1 MKDRRRKG
9 EIEKGP
15 PLTKCKEEGAAPLP
29 SQGLAM
35 NIFPISFGLNGNAA
49 AHPGPDARR
58 EEEALDAYSSIVTS
72 VVESA
77 AGAMVG
83 IQRRAKPGGPSG
95 DPRMNVGAGSGFV
108 ITPDGYVLT
117 NNHVVQGAGALEV
130 LFADGTVAPA
140 TFVGGDPDTDTALV
154 RVHAAR
160 LTPVELGD
168 SDSLRVGQLVVA
180 MGNPFGLQATVT
192 TGVVSALRRTLRA
205 TTGRLI
211 EDIIQTDA
219 ALNPGN
225 SGGALLDSRARVIGV
240 NTAIIA
246 GANATGFA
254 VPINTA
260 KRVIPDLMREGRVVR
275 GYLGLAGQTVPFPK
289 AAAARYGLA
298 FPAGVQIVQIVPEGP
313 AEKAGLRV
321 GDVMLSVDGKD
332 APSVDAI
339 HRILDG
345 NSIGREARLRVLRR
359 GEVIETTTP
368 ADIVTVS
375 DADLE
380 ESALLLTVMLKVAG
394 VGTVVGAV

>member
-1 MKDRRRKG
+1 M
-9 EIEKGP
+9 
-15 PLTKCKEEGAAPLP
+15 AAVSPHGGNP
-29 SQGLAM
+29 MA
-35 NIFPISFGLNGNAA
+35 IIPISFGLGGSSARVTNAE
-49 AHPGPDARR
+49 AR
-58 EEEALDAYSSIVTS
+58 EQEALDAYSSIVTN
-72 VVESA
+72 VVESVA
-77 AGAMVG
+77 AAMVG
-83 IQRRAKPGGPSG
+83 IQRKAKPGGHNG
-95 DPRMNVGAGSGFV
+95 DPRLQGGAGSGFV

-117 NNHVVQGAGALEV
+117 NNHVVQGAGAIEV
-130 LFADGTVAPA
+130 LFADGTSAPA
-140 TFVGGDPDTDTALV
+140 DLVGGDADTDTALV
-154 RVHAAR
+154 RVHGGR
-160 LTPVELGD
+160 LQPVDLGD
-168 SDSLRVGQLVVA
+168 SDTLRVGQLVVA

-225 SGGALLDSRARVIGV
+225 SGGALLDSRGRVIGV

-289 AAAARYGLA
+289 AAAARYGISI
-298 FPAGVQIVQIVPEGP
+298 PAGVQVVQTVPGGP
-313 AEKAGLRV
+313 AERAGLRA
-321 GDVMLSVDGKD
+321 GDVILSVDGKD

-345 NSIGREARLRVLRR
+345 SSIGRESQLRVLRR
-359 GEVIETTTP
+359 GDVVSARITP
-368 ADIVTVS
+368 TRRP
-375 DADLE
+375 E
-380 ESALLLTVMLKVAG
+380 EARR
-394 VGTVVGAV
+394 